1 MNFQQLKII
10 REAAR
15 CQCNLTEVAK
25 TLFTSQ
31 SGISR
36 HIREL
41 EDELGVELF
50 IRHGKRMLGLTGP
63 GKEML
68 VIAQRIL
75 DESAKAKR
83 LGQLFTAQE
92 AGILTIATTHTQ
104 ARYSL
109 PTILKQFRSR
119 YPHIQVVLNQATP
132 EEIRDQVVSGEADI
146 GIASEGLAHSGKL
159 TTFPWFKWNH
169 RILVPRDHPLAQE
182 DQLTLEQLASWPL
195 VTYRAGMTGRS
206 VIDEAFQAVSLLPN
220 VVLSAQDS
228 DVVKTYVRL
237 GMGIGIIA
245 ETAADQDDPD
255 LISLDAR
262 HLFNSNT
269 VWLGVKQGQLQRDYL
284 WQFMTLCNPNLSED
298 ELKQIARGIT
308 ESPEFG
314 YDFQI

>member
-25 TLFTSQ
+25 ILYTSQ

-68 VIAQRIL
+68 IIAQRIL

-109 PTILKQFRSR
+109 PQVLKQFRSR
-119 YPHIQVVLNQATP
+119 YPYIQVVLNQGTP
-132 EEIRDQVVSGEADI
+132 EEIREQVISGEADI
-146 GIASEGLAHSGKL
+146 GIASEALAHSGKL
-159 TTFPWFKWNH
+159 TTFPWFQWSH
-169 RILVPRDHPLAQE
+169 RVLVPHGHPLTE
-182 DQLTLEQLASWPL
+182 ESELSIEQLASWPL

-206 VIDEAFQAVSLLPN
+206 VIDEAFQAASLLPN

-245 ETAADQDDPD
+245 ETAANAEDPD
-255 LISLDAR
+255 LVSLAAK
-262 HLFNSNT
+262 HLFNTNT

-298 ELKQIARGIT
+298 ELKQTARGLT
-308 ESPEFG
+308 EAQGMG

>member
-25 TLFTSQ
+25 TLYTSQ

-68 VIAQRIL
+68 IIAQRIL

-109 PTILKQFRSR
+109 PAILKQFRSR
-119 YPHIQVVLNQATP
+119 YPQIQVVLNQATP
-132 EEIRDQVVSGEADI
+132 DEIREQVISGEADI

-169 RILVPRDHPLAQE
+169 RILVPHHHPLAQE
-182 DQLTLEQLASWPL
+182 EKLTVEQLAEWPL

-245 ETAADQDDPD
+245 ETAADDDDPD
-255 LISLDAR
+255 LLSLDAR
-262 HLFNSNT
+262 HLFSSNT

-284 WQFMTLCNPNLSED
+284 WQFMTLCNPNLSEED
-298 ELKQIARGIT
+298 LKQRTLGLN
-308 ESPEFG
+308 ENPELG

>member
-25 TLFTSQ
+25 ILYTSQ

-92 AGILTIATTHTQ
+92 AGVLTIATTHTQ

-109 PTILKQFRSR
+109 PAILKQFRSR

-132 EEIRDQVVSGEADI
+132 EEIRDQVISGEADI

-169 RILVPRDHPLAQE
+169 RILVPHDHPLAQE
-182 DQLTLEQLASWPL
+182 DKLSLEQLANWPL

-206 VIDEAFQAVSLLPN
+206 VIDEAFQAISLLPN

-245 ETAADQDDPD
+245 ETAADQDDPE

-298 ELKQIARGIT
+298 ELKQMARGISENT
-308 ESPEFG
+308 EFG